1 MCIVAPSFVETIK
14 AAEPLFSVV
23 LGFFFFQEGTAL
35 ATYLTLI
42 PVCGGVAIA
51 CVGNASY
58 SLMGLIASAAS
69 NVGFAARSVFSKR
82 LNKLHPGCLDEI
94 SLFGYISQIGLLV
107 LVPLTIFSEGNEV
120 KQVFSNAA
128 ADGSLLKY
136 ITLLA
141 VNGAAYSVYNLASF
155 AVLAKSDLITH
166 AVFNAFRRV
175 VSISFAVVYFRVVVS
190 STNALGIAIAVAGVL
205 AFGYAKS
212 LESKAK
218 TN

>member
-1 MCIVAPSFVETIK
+1 VSPSFVETIK
-14 AAEPLFSVV
+14 AAEPLFSVL
-23 LGFFFFQEGTAL
+23 LGFFFFQEGTQL
-35 ATYLTLI
+35 STYLTLI
-42 PVCGGVAIA
+42 PICGGVAIA

-69 NVGFAARSVFSKR
+69 NVGFASRSVFSKR

-107 LVPLTIFSEGNEV
+107 LVPLTFFSEGSGV
-120 KQVFSNAA
+120 ASVFAERSAMSQS
-128 ADGSLLKY
+128 GLLSY
-136 ITLLA
+136 VGLLA
-141 VNGAAYSVYNLASF
+141 INGAAYSVYNLASF

-175 VSISFAVVYFRVVVS
+175 VSISFTVAYFGVVIS
-190 STNALGIAIAVAGVL
+190 STNALGVLIAVGGVL

-212 LESKAK
+212 QEGKVKS
-218 TN
+218 N